1 MSMVQIPD
9 DVRQLIARQVA
20 AGRASSE
27 ADFLAEAVQRYADA
41 LEAESDDIIAAAD
54 EGIEDIEAGRFELI
68 AGPDDQ
74 RRLRAELS
82 AGLDQAQEAAS

>member
-27 ADFLAEAVQRYADA
+27 ADFLTEAVQRYADA